1 MSYELA
7 IDKTKLGIIAAIVVI
22 IVISVVLGL
31 ASVKFVNAGEK
42 GVLTHWGAV
51 DFNQPPLSSGMH
63 FVTPFQDDIIPVNIQ
78 IQAQVEKADSASKD
92 LQIVST
98 QVTVNYHPD
107 PAVVNKLYQNIGLDF
122 GGKIIN
128 PAVQEIVKAVTANYN
143 AEELITERPLV
154 KTQIEDAITKRL
166 AQFDLITDQVS
177 ITDFNFSPEF
187 NTAIESKV
195 TAQQNALAEANKVS
209 IKQAQAAQAVAEAQ
223 GIANATIIQAQAQG
237 KSIQII
243 NDYLSHNPQ
252 YLEWLKTNKWD
263 GHLPGTLVTGQG
275 SSVPFINLPSG
286 VSQQGD
292 LTNGK

>member
-1 MSYELA
+1 MSQHELEVNKKMVT
-7 IDKTKLGIIAAIVVI
+7 ILVSVIAIVA
-22 IVISVVLGL
+22 ISVVMGL

-51 DFNQPPLSSGMH
+51 DFNQQPLSSGIH
-63 FVTPFQDDIIPVNIQ
+63 FVTPFQDDVVPVNIQ
-78 IQAQVEKADSASKD
+78 VQAQVEKADSASKD

-143 AEELITERPLV
+143 AEELITQRPLV

-209 IKQAQAAQAVAEAQ
+209 IKQAQAQQAVAEAQ
-223 GIANATIIQAQAQG
+223 GIANATIIQAKAQG
-237 KSIQII
+237 KSIEII
-243 NDYLSHNPQ
+243 NSYLSQNPQ
-252 YLEWLKTNKWD
+252 YLEWLKVKTWD
-263 GHLPGTLVTGQG
+263 GHLPTTMVTGQG
-275 SSVPFINLPSG
+275 STMPFINLSG
-286 VSQQGD
+286 GNIS
-292 LTNGK
+292 K

>member
-7 IDKTKLGIIAAIVVI
+7 LDKTKLGIIIAVVVI
-22 IVISVVLGL
+22 IVISLVLGM

-63 FVTPFQDDIIPVNIQ
+63 FVTPFQDDIVPVNIQ

-107 PAVVNKLYQNIGLDF
+107 PTVVNKLYQNIGLDF

-143 AEELITERPLV
+143 AEELITERPVV
-154 KTQIEDAITKRL
+154 KTQIEEAITKRL

-209 IKQAQAAQAVAEAQ
+209 IKQAQAQQAIAEAQ
-223 GIANATIIQAQAQG
+223 GIANATIIQAKAQG
-237 KSIQII
+237 KSIEIV
-243 NDYLSHNPQ
+243 NSYLSQNPQ

-263 GHLPGTLVTGQG
+263 GHLPGTLVTGPSG
-275 SSVPFINLPSG
+275 AMPFINLPNG
-286 VSQQGD
+286 GN
-292 LTNGK
+292 LTK

>member
-7 IDKTKLGIIAAIVVI
+7 INKTKLSIIISI
-22 IVISVVLGL
+22 IVIVVVGGVLGM

-63 FVTPFQDDIIPVNIQ
+63 FVTPFQDDIVPVNVQ
-78 IQAQVEKADSASKD
+78 VQAQVEKAGSASKD

-107 PAVVNKLYQNIGLDF
+107 PAQVNKLYQNIGLDF

-128 PAVQEIVKAVTANYN
+128 PAVQEVVKAVTANYN

-154 KTQIEDAITKRL
+154 KNQIEDAITKRL
-166 AQFDLITDQVS
+166 AQFDLLTDQVS
-177 ITDFNFSPEF
+177 ITDFDFSPEF

-209 IKQAQAAQAVAEAQ
+209 IKQAQAQQAIAEAQ
-223 GIANATIIQAQAQG
+223 GVANATIIQAQAQG
-237 KSIQII
+237 KSIEIV
-243 NDYLSHNPQ
+243 NSYLSQNPQ
-252 YLEWLKTNKWD
+252 YLEWLKVKNWD
-263 GHLPGTLVTGQG
+263 GHLPTTLVT
-275 SSVPFINLPSG
+275 SSNGGVPFISLPTSNSG
-286 VSQQGD
+286 VS
-292 LTNGK
+292 K

>member
-7 IDKTKLGIIAAIVVI
+7 INKARLGIIASI
-22 IVISVVLGL
+22 IVIVVVSIVLGM

-63 FVTPFQDDIIPVNIQ
+63 FVVPFQDDVVPVNIQ

-107 PAVVNKLYQNIGLDF
+107 PTVVNKLYQNIGLDF

-143 AEELITERPLV
+143 AEELITQRPLV

-195 TAQQNALAEANKVS
+195 TAQQNALAEGNKVS
-209 IKQAQAAQAVAEAQ
+209 IKQAQAQQAIAEAQ
-223 GIANATIIQAQAQG
+223 GIANATIIQAKAQG
-237 KSIQII
+237 KSIEIV
-243 NDYLSHNPQ
+243 NSYLSQNPQ
-252 YLEWLKTNKWD
+252 YLEWLKANKWD
-263 GHLPGTLVTGQG
+263 GHLPQTLVTGQG
-275 SSVPFINLPSG
+275 GATPFITLPTGGNIS
-286 VSQQGD
+286 
-292 LTNGK
+292 K

>member
-7 IDKTKLGIIAAIVVI
+7 INKTKLAIIASILVIVVI
-22 IVISVVLGL
+22 SGLLGM

-143 AEELITERPLV
+143 AEELITERPMV

-195 TAQQNALAEANKVS
+195 TAQQTALAEINKIQIS
-209 IKQAQAAQAVAEAQ
+209 KAIAQQA
-223 GIANATIIQAQAQG
+223 IANATGLANATVIQAEGQG

-243 NDYLSHNPQ
+243 NSYLSQNPQ

-263 GHLPGTLVTGQG
+263 GHLPSTMVTGQG
-275 SSVPFINLPSG
+275 SSVPFVNIPSG
-286 VSQQGD
+286 ITTGV
-292 LTNGK
+292 NIPK

>member
-1 MSYELA
+1 MSYD
-7 IDKTKLGIIAAIVVI
+7 IDINKAKIGAIIAI
-22 IVISVVLGL
+22 IVIVIIGGVLGT
-31 ASVKFVNAGEK
+31 ASIKFVNAGEK

-63 FVTPFQDDIIPVNIQ
+63 FVTPFQDDIVPVNIQ
-78 IQAQVEKADSASKD
+78 IQAQAEKADSASKD

-143 AEELITERPLV
+143 AEELITQRPLV
-154 KTQIEDAITKRL
+154 KAQIEESITTRL

-209 IKQAQAAQAVAEAQ
+209 IKQAQAQQAIAEAQ

-237 KSIQII
+237 KSIEIV
-243 NDYLSHNPQ
+243 NSYLSQNPQ
-252 YLEWLKTNKWD
+252 YLEWLKVKNWD
-263 GHLPGTLVTGQG
+263 GHLPTTLVT
-275 SSVPFINLPSG
+275 SSNGGVPFISLPTSNPG
-286 VSQQGD
+286 VS
-292 LTNGK
+292 K

>member
-1 MSYELA
+1 MSQHELEVNKKMVT
-7 IDKTKLGIIAAIVVI
+7 ILVSIIAIVAISAVM
-22 IVISVVLGL
+22 GL

-51 DFNQPPLSSGMH
+51 DFNQAPLSSGIH
-63 FVTPFQDDIIPVNIQ
+63 FVTPFQDDIVPVNIQ

-107 PAVVNKLYQNIGLDF
+107 PSVVNKLYQNIGLDF

-143 AEELITERPLV
+143 AEELITQRPLV

-195 TAQQNALAEANKVS
+195 TAQQNALAEGNKVS
-209 IKQAQAAQAVAEAQ
+209 IKQAQAQQAIAEAQ
-223 GIANATIIQAQAQG
+223 GIANATIIQATAQG
-237 KSIQII
+237 KSIEII
-243 NDYLSHNPQ
+243 NNYLSHNPQ

-275 SSVPFINLPSG
+275 SSVPFINLPTG
-286 VSQQGD
+286 VN
-292 LTNGK
+292 TNAP